1 MNFFLY
7 SLETMF
13 RVRDPSYSSLNSST
27 RDWTLYFAMRK
38 MFWAFM
44 DTVYWA
50 PLRDSAPSCC
60 SGNGALLESE
70 QSSFFGGISGY
81 RRPKMVLIVL
91 FL

>member
-13 RVRDPSYSSLNSST
+13 RVRDSASYSSSYSST

-50 PLRDSAPSCC
+50 SLRDGSAPSCC
-60 SGNGALLESE
+60 SNGAE